1 MNRTIVRG
9 LIILIALVGIAG
21 VFLLIG
27 QKTDTESVKVY
38 NEPSEEILQK
48 IRDDLAAQKTKE
60 AAKSLPAKEN
70 PEKGDLH
77 ADGTWHEGEHDTPVA
92 ENFDSDEKYKLPDD
106 VFSDAYTEKLKA
118 LVQTCVE
125 LYHLPQEIRTERGFD
140 KAWGGIYD
148 ARNDAQNIINHF
160 FSTYD
165 ETYAE
170 RYREIMKIIEPYN
183 ALVPRPNT
191 PMPESLQRLK
201 EITPE
206 MADRI
211 DEIWRKP

>member
-1 MNRTIVRG
+1 MNKIIVRG
-9 LIILIALVGIAG
+9 LIILIALVGITG

-27 QKTDTESVKVY
+27 QKTDTEPEKVY
-38 NEPSEEILQK
+38 NEPSEEVLQK
-48 IRDDLAAQKTKE
+48 IRDDLAAQKTQE
-60 AAKSLPAKEN
+60 AAKSQPAKET
-70 PEKGDLH
+70 PEKGHLH

-92 ENFDSDEKYKLPDD
+92 DDFDSDEKYKLPDD

-148 ARNDAQNIINHF
+148 ARIDALNIINRF
-160 FSTYD
+160 YSTSD
-165 ETYAE
+165 EIYLE
-170 RYREIMKIIEPYN
+170 RYREIRSIIEPYR

-191 PMPESLQRLK
+191 PMPESLQK
-201 EITPE
+201 AKKMTPK